1 MFSIMRKG
9 YERCSLKGCSL
20 EPDPRVLEAK
30 TEVGLIRGHAY
41 SITKVVKAKI
51 ETPRVSGQIPL
62 IRIRNP
68 WGNEAE
74 WNGAWSDGSPEWQYI
89 PDDEKQLLGINF
101 DQDGEFWM
109 SYKDF
114 MNYFDQVEIC
124 NLTPDSLESAGDFS
138 DRPKWMVS
146 TFEGKSSIEKTN
158 VSGFQFQSL
167 IF

>member
-1 MFSIMRKG
+1 MLKAFD
-9 YERCSLKGCSL
+9 RCSMKGCSM
-20 EPDPRVLEAK
+20 EPDPRVLEAR
-30 TEVGLIRGHAY
+30 TDVGLIRGHAY
-41 SITKVVKAKI
+41 SITKVVRAKI

-89 PDDEKQLLGINF
+89 PDDEKANLGITF

-114 MNYFDQVEIC
+114 MKYFDQLEIC
-124 NLTPDSLESAGDFS
+124 NLTPDSLDDNFD
-138 DRPKWMVS
+138 DRPTWEVA
-146 TFEGKSSIEKTN
+146 TFEGTYVVKKNI
-158 VSGFQFQSL
+158 VSP
-167 IF
+167 I